1 MKYTKNVLKVALRRA
16 RESMEIALHLLAIIA
31 GTGSVSLYLAAFFF
45 PEVHRRHDFFWS
57 GVGCFYALI
66 LWLDAGQISPTE
78 LLGHAASISL
88 MGWLGWQTLT
98 LRRKRTPLSLQTPYT
113 ADSWPTFRR
122 EMTALALDAL
132 GQTPLHRW
140 LPRSTSEPSAPKP
153 GIRISGLKEVGYEFV
168 DSVEPPK
175 PIGVPKHSGW
185 AKDIEVSPTLPQRS
199 NPVVNR
205 PADPPPQATPMT
217 PPIATPIPGPK
228 AMTWGQRVQEL
239 VAWGQDLLRAKTTSK
254 PKKPVIE
261 IPPRPSSLAKRST
274 ADTQAEVPSAPA
286 PPGEPSPVVSGT
298 TPMEEPAPHVIP
310 NGSLSPISVEPNHEE
325 TSNWEDNGAEDE
337 DWI

>member
-1 MKYTKNVLKVALRRA
+1 
-16 RESMEIALHLLAIIA
+16 MEIASHLLAITLGA
-31 GTGSVSLYLAAFFF
+31 GSVALYLAAFFF

-78 LLGHAASISL
+78 LVGHAASISL
-88 MGWLGWQTLT
+88 MGWLGWQTLV
-98 LRRKRTPLSLQTPYT
+98 LRRKRTPLALQTPYT

-132 GQTPLHRW
+132 GQTPLRRW
-140 LPRSTSEPSAPKP
+140 LPRSASDPTAPKP

-168 DSVEPPK
+168 DSVESPEPTM
-175 PIGVPKHSGW
+175 VPKRSGV
-185 AKDIEVSPTLPQRS
+185 AEGVEVSPTLPQRS

-205 PADPPPQATPMT
+205 PADPPPQADPLRPPQATPMT
-217 PPIATPIPGPK
+217 PPIAMPIPGPK
-228 AMTWGQRVQEL
+228 AMTWGQRAQGL
-239 VAWGQDLLRAKTTSK
+239 VAWGQDLLRAKTTPK

-274 ADTQAEVPSAPA
+274 ADPQVDEPSAPA
-286 PPGEPSPVVSGT
+286 PPREPSPVVSGA
-298 TPMEEPAPHVIP
+298 TPMEEPAPRAIP
-310 NGSLSPISVEPNHEE
+310 NGSPSPISAETSRAE
-325 TSNWEDNGAEDE
+325 TSNWEDNGADE